1 MYRIFVIASLL
12 PVLVAG
18 AWSAHGQAATKDTAT
33 FAVGSTRYQ
42 GGMTADGS
50 VEFFLGVPFAQ
61 PPVGELRWRAPQ
73 PYNSKP
79 GVLQAVNFA
88 PACQQGTHMFEWY
101 RDVVKSF
108 GGDPATF
115 PEPDVSED
123 CLYLN
128 IWRPARSGAAALP
141 VLVYI
146 HGGSNKGGWSY
157 EPNYLGENLARRGLI
172 VVSIAYRLG
181 VFGFFAHPELADANF
196 ALLDQIAALKWLNQN
211 MESLGGDA
219 ANITVMGESAG
230 ASNIAYLLVS
240 PAASGLF
247 RRVIHQSAG
256 WAVMG
261 RTTREEHLLR
271 GVELQKRLFDN
282 GGSIEQM
289 RKVPAGDLLRI
300 AETVYEGH
308 FFDPVVDGQS
318 LVSSVNEGLLAQR
331 FPPVDLLIG
340 SNADE
345 WLMYLEEGQSVDQW
359 MRENLTASQAQAVKP
374 LLPVGTDAA
383 QTLDTLITAYNFV
396 CPSMFLA
403 EQVGRRGG
411 RSWFYYFSR
420 VREGELARSM
430 GAYHGAELP
439 YVFNTHDD
447 WLPTNAADLELT
459 QAVMDYWINFVRSG
473 DPNGAPLPD
482 WPLFDRKAGSVL
494 RLDSEISAL
503 QHESLAI
510 CSILMTAG
518 P

>member
-1 MYRIFVIASLL
+1 MCRIFVIASLL
-12 PVLVAG
+12 PFLLAG
-18 AWSAHGQAATKDTAT
+18 AWSAHGQAATKKADTLV
-33 FAVGSTRYQ
+33 VGSTRYQ
-42 GGMTADGS
+42 GGLTADGS

-61 PPVGELRWRAPQ
+61 PPVGELRWRAPK
-73 PYNSKP
+73 PYGGKP
-79 GVLQAVNFA
+79 GVVQAVQFA
-88 PACQQGTHMFEWY
+88 PACQQGTHMFDWY
-101 RDVVKSF
+101 QGVVSSF

-115 PEPDVSED
+115 PEPEVSED

-128 IWRPARSGAAALP
+128 IWRPAGPGATGLP

-181 VFGFFAHPELADANF
+181 VFGFFSHPELADANF
-196 ALLDQIAALKWLNQN
+196 ALLDQVAALKWLKEN
-211 MESLGGDA
+211 MDSLGGNA
-219 ANITVMGESAG
+219 ANITLMGESAG
-230 ASNIAYLLVS
+230 ASNIAHLLVS
-240 PAASGLF
+240 PAAAGLF

-261 RTTREEHLLR
+261 RTTHEENLLR
-271 GVELQKRLFDN
+271 GVELQKRLFAN

-289 RKVPAGDLLRI
+289 RKVPAGDLLQI

-318 LVSSVNEGLLAQR
+318 LSYSVNEALLAQR

-345 WLMYLEEGQSVDQW
+345 WLMYLEEGQSVDEW
-359 MRENLTASQAQAVKP
+359 MRENLAASQGESVKP
-374 LLPVGTDAA
+374 LLPVRADAA
-383 QTLDTLITAYNFV
+383 RTLDSLVTAYNFV

-403 EQVGRRGG
+403 EQVRRRGG

-420 VREGELARSM
+420 VREGELAQSM

-459 QAVMDYWINFVRSG
+459 KAVMDYWINFVRSG
-473 DPNGAPLPD
+473 DPNGASLQN
-482 WPLFDRKAGSVL
+482 WPLFDRRAGSVL

-510 CSILMTAG
+510 CDILMPAG
-518 P
+518 L